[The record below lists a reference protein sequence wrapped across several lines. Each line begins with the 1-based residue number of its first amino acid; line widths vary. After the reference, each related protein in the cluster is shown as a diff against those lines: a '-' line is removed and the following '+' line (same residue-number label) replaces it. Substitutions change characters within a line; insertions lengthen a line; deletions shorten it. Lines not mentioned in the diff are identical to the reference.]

1 MRFKSPPVNSDTA
14 PPAPATPARFGHV
27 LGSRLELTDHAAW
40 MERCIAL
47 SRGAAPVAVE
57 FANTQVVTM
66 RRHEPSFRAIS
77 ASLDFTVPD
86 ATPLVWCLNR
96 RGAGLRDRVYGPKFF
111 AHGLTHSPAT
121 LTHYLI
127 GGSEHC
133 GDELRRRFQ
142 SANPRLRI
150 VGSFHGRCDASG
162 SFGAEGDERLRDEL
176 ARLEPDFIWVGL
188 GTPKQQAWIHRH
200 KPLLRRGVLLS
211 IGQAFDVNAG
221 LRPDAPAWMQRLGLT
236 WLFRL
241 AAEPRRLFPRY
252 VKYNSLFLFYLLWD
266 GWRGRALGA
275 PPAAGLP
282 T

>member
-1 MRFKSPPVNSDTA
+1 MNSAASSPYAVADA
-14 PPAPATPARFGHV
+14 PHGFV
-27 LGSRLELTDHAAW
+27 LGSRLELAGYDGW
-40 MERCIAL
+40 MHRCVDLA
-47 SRGAAPVAVE
+47 RRAAPVAVE

-66 RRHEPSFRAIS
+66 RRHEAEFRELSHA
-77 ASLDFTVPD
+77 LDFTVPD

-96 RGAGLRDRVYGPKFF
+96 RGAALRDRVYGPLFF
-111 AHGLTHSPAT
+111 AHCLRHSPVE

-133 GDELRRRFQ
+133 GAELRRRFTALN
-142 SANPRLRI
+142 SALRV

-162 SFGAEGDERLRDEL
+162 SFGGDDARLVDEL
-176 ARLEPDFIWVGL
+176 NRLSPDFIWVGL
-188 GTPKQQAWIHRH
+188 GTPKQQAWIHRN
-200 KPLLRRGVLLS
+200 KARLRRGVLLS

-252 VKYNSLFLFYLLWD
+252 VKYNSLFLFYLFLD
-266 GWRGRALGA
+266 GLRGRALSAPSNGA
-275 PPAAGLP
+275 SSR
-282 T
+282 